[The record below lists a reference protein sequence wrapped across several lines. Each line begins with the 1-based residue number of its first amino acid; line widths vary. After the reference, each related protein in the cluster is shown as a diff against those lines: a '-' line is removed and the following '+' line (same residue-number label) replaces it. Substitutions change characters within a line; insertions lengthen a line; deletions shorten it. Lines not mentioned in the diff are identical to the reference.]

1 MSFKIYHEKN
11 VLFYLLPI
19 GRGRDP
25 NWKLQL
31 EFVFI
36 FEAFPYPTVC
46 HLNHRGEY
54 LEIVSSAHAQCTTF
68 H

>member
-1 MSFKIYHEKN
+1 MSFKINHEKN
-11 VLFYLLPI
+11 VLFSFFPI

-25 NWKLQL
+25 NWKFQL

-46 HLNHRGEY
+46 HLNQAVWARW
-54 LEIVSSAHAQCTTF
+54 A
-68 H
+68 